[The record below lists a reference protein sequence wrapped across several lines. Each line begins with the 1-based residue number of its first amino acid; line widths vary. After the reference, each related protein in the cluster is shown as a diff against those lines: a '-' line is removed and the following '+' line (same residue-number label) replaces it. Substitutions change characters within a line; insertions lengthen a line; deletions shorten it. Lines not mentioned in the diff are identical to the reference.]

1 MRELLATDHN
11 PHAASVG
18 DDINYREY
26 KLLLSIDRFAKPTSF
41 HKFWKI
47 TRRVAKELGIPLR
60 KRGKPM
66 ETHAREV
73 VFFDTPK
80 FRLYNAGFILRRRTF
95 YREGMPDDN
104 HELTVKFRGP
114 DLAAAASA
122 NVHPTPPVIGQIKF
136 KEELLMDA
144 NPGTMRTI
152 YSHGCELRTP
162 SIALTQ
168 SFASIAKVFPVLERS
183 KSKPAADLHVVNR
196 INIEELL
203 VNLGEL
209 DFSDKFEAKATLAI
223 WRNRMTGAELV
234 GEYSYQ
240 VKFPSPS
247 AFQGRPRDLA
257 DTFFLE
263 LQRAAHDWLHI
274 GTTKTAMVYRQGETP
289 VTNNV

>member
-1 MRELLATDHN
+1 MRELLTADHN

-26 KLLLSIDRFAKPTSF
+26 KLLLRIDRFAKPTSF

-47 TRRVAKELGIPLR
+47 TRRVANELGIPLR

-95 YREGMPDDN
+95 YRDGMPDDN
-104 HELTVKFRGP
+104 HELTVKFRGR

-122 NVHPTPPVIGQIKF
+122 NVHPMPPAVGAIKF
-136 KEELLMDA
+136 KEELLMGA
-144 NPGTMRTI
+144 SPGSMLTI
-152 YSHGCELRTP
+152 YSHGCELNTP
-162 SIALTQ
+162 SITLTQ
-168 SFASIAKVFPVLERS
+168 SFATIAKVFPVLERTGA
-183 KSKPAADLHVVNR
+183 KPTAALHIVNGV
-196 INIEELL
+196 NIEELL

-209 DFSDKFEAKATLAI
+209 DFGDRFEAKATLAI
-223 WRNRMTGAELV
+223 WRNRMTRAELV

-247 AFQGRPRDLA
+247 VFQGRSRHLA

-263 LQRAAHDWLHI
+263 LQRAAHDWIHV
-274 GTTKTAMVYRQGETP
+274 GTTKTAMVYRLGDTP
-289 VTNNV
+289 VTNHV